1 MCWPKLSTVMRS
13 LTDITRFMSCS
24 ISSSVVPRSRMLR
37 SSATSVSVSAGFIPA
52 AGSSRSSRRGS
63 LASARAL
70 STRRWSPYGKL
81 RADAPATCSS
91 PTKCSSSSA
100 RARVSRSSRAVAPP
114 GSSAPMNPTRVRT
127 WRPIITFSTTLRSPK
142 RRMFWN
148 VRATPS
154 RAIACAGRPA
164 HAIARLG
171 VARTFQN
178 IRLFGDLSVVENV
191 MIGRHVRTRV
201 GFIGAL
207 LPGGATAREERETRA
222 RALELLHFVGL
233 EHVAGASARSL
244 PYGDQRRVEI
254 ARALASEPRLL
265 LLDEPAAGMNPAE
278 TDTLVALL
286 RSIRER
292 GTTLLLIEHDMNLV
306 MSVSDRIT
314 VLNFGQH
321 IAEGVPVEI
330 ARNPDVITAYL
341 GGTLDAA

>member
-1 MCWPKLSTVMRS
+1 MSAPDAAAPDVIAAAESGLLEVRGLVKRFGGVTAVNGLNMTVLAGDVHALIGPNGS
-13 LTDITRFMSCS
+13 GKTTTLNV
-24 ISSSVVPRSRMLR
+24 IS
-37 SSATSVSVSAGFIPA
+37 
-52 AGSSRSSRRGS
+52 
-63 LASARAL
+63 AL
-70 STRRWSPYGKL
+70 Y
-81 RADAPATCSS
+81 RAD
-91 PTKCSSSSA
+91 
-100 RARVSRSSRAVAPP
+100 
-114 GSSAPMNPTRVRT
+114 GG
-127 WRPIITFSTTLRSPK
+127 
-142 RRMFWN
+142 
-148 VRATPS
+148 
-154 RAIACAGRPA
+154 AIGFDGTELIGRPA

-191 MIGRHVRTRV
+191 MIGRHVRTRT
-201 GFIGAL
+201 GFVGAL
-207 LPGGATAREERETRA
+207 LPGGATAREERATRE
-222 RALELLHFVGL
+222 RALELLQFVGL
-233 EHVAGASARSL
+233 DGSGSASARSL

-286 RSIRER
+286 RRIRDQ

-321 IAEGVPVEI
+321 IAEGPPDEI